1 MRNRKYVV
9 AATILSVALS
19 SQIVAGPA
27 GAAPITQQDVSR
39 VAAAEAQQSSPA
51 KKPRRYR
58 PSPGVTFNKPGQ
70 QAVNDKLLRA
80 IRHSQRGSKIRAMTW
95 NFNSWVFVRALR
107 SAHNRGVSVRI
118 LMARKLAD
126 AQRPHGPYNSLR
138 RHLRKQDRRPEMRS
152 WFHTCSNSCR
162 GEGGSMH
169 AKMYL
174 FSKTGA
180 QRRVVMSSS
189 ANMTGASA
197 ASQYNDMFTVV
208 GSKIAYRGSIQT
220 FNEASRDRPAPARVY
235 AAGTIRGWFQPR
247 TGMRDLVTKM
257 LDRVKCRGARGAGI
271 NGRTSLRIAQDVI
284 VGRRGLKIARR
295 IKELHKNGCNI
306 RLVYSQLGG
315 KAWHILKGVPRNQLV
330 RDSDGDGA
338 YDVYLH
344 MKAMAISGHYG
355 GRRGA
360 RLVYQGSENW
370 SGLASLS
377 DEQGLVINRG
387 RVERQYGRHINHLF
401 GIHLRSARPLPSAK
415 RVDDPYMNMEG

>member
-1 MRNRKYVV
+1 VRKSRYVV

-19 SQIVAGPA
+19 SQVVAGPA
-27 GAAPITQQDVSR
+27 DAAGTAQQDVSR
-39 VAAAEAQQSSPA
+39 AAVPEAQQSAPA
-51 KKPRRYR
+51 QKGRRYR
-58 PSPGVTFNKPGQ
+58 PSPGVTFNRPGQ
-70 QAVNDKLLRA
+70 QAVNNKLLRA
-80 IRHSQRGSKIRAMTW
+80 IRHSQHGSKIRAMTW

-107 SAHNRGVSVRI
+107 SAHKRGVSVRI
-118 LMARKLAD
+118 LMARSLAREQG
-126 AQRPHGPYNSLR
+126 ARGPYNTLR
-138 RHLRKQDRRPEMRS
+138 RALRKQDRRREMRS

-162 GEGGSMH
+162 GRGGAMH

-180 QRRVVMSSS
+180 QPRVVMSSS

-197 ASQYNDMFTVV
+197 SSQYNDMYTVR
-208 GSKIAYRGSIQT
+208 GSKRAYKNSIKV
-220 FNEASRDRPAPARVY
+220 FNEASKDRPARARGY
-235 AAGTIRGWFQPR
+235 SAGSIKGWFQPR
-247 TGMRDLVTKM
+247 TGRGDLVSKM
-257 LDRVKCRGARGAGI
+257 LNRVKCKGARGAGI
-271 NGRTSLRIAQDVI
+271 KGRTSLRIAQDVI
-284 VGRRGLKIARR
+284 LGKRGIRIAKKIKQLHRR
-295 IKELHKNGCNI
+295 GCNI

-315 KAWHILKGVPRNQLV
+315 KIWRILQGVPRNHLV

-370 SGLASLS
+370 SSLASIS

-387 RVERQYGRHINHLF
+387 RVERKYGRHINRLF
-401 GIHLRSARPLPSAK
+401 RIHLRSARPLPSAK
-415 RVDDPYMNMEG
+415 RVADPYMYMEG

>member
-1 MRNRKYVV
+1 VRKTRYVV

-27 GAAPITQQDVSR
+27 GAAPSAQQGVSR
-39 VAAAEAQQSSPA
+39 AVVPEAQQATPA
-51 KKPRRYR
+51 QKARRYR
-58 PSPGVTFNKPGQ
+58 PSPGVTFNRPGQ
-70 QAVNDKLLRA
+70 QAINDKVLRA

-95 NFNSWVFVRALR
+95 NFNSWVFVKALR
-107 SAHNRGVSVRI
+107 AAHKRGVSVRI
-118 LMARKLAD
+118 LMARKLA
-126 AQRPHGPYNSLR
+126 QEQGRGGPYNTMR
-138 RHLRKQDRRPEMRS
+138 RALQRQDRRPEMRS
-152 WFHTCSNSCR
+152 WFHTCSHSCR
-162 GEGGSMH
+162 GKGGAMH
-169 AKMYL
+169 SKMYL

-180 QRRVVMSSS
+180 QPRVVMSSS

-197 ASQYNDMFTVV
+197 SSQYNDMFTVV
-208 GSKIAYRGSIQT
+208 GSRRAYKSSIKT
-220 FNEASRDRPAPARVY
+220 FNEASRDRPAGARVY
-235 AAGTIRGWFQPR
+235 AAGDIRGWFQPR
-247 TGMRDLVTKM
+247 LGLRDLVSRM
-257 LDRVKCRGARGAGI
+257 LDRVKCKGARGAGI

-284 VGRRGLKIARR
+284 LGNRGIRIAKQ
-295 IKELHKNGCNI
+295 IKQLHREGCNI

-315 KAWHILKGVPRNQLV
+315 KVWRILQGVPRNHLV

-370 SGLASLS
+370 SSLASIS
-377 DEQGLVINRG
+377 DEQGLVIDRK
-387 RVERQYGRHINHLF
+387 RVERKYGRQINRLF

-415 RVDDPYMNMEG
+415 RVDDPYMYMEG